1 MQTYYLFSIP
11 ECAVVLGAR
20 GVNYARQLGQEAR
33 KIVLKVEVFGVVY
46 ILQIRVKMDLAL
58 NKYFIHFF
66 INPCPIAT
74 TVTW

>member
-33 KIVLKVEVFGVVY
+33 QIVLKVEVFGY
-46 ILQIRVKMDLAL
+46 ICNANLCCRSAVLHLDNILVMERMTLSMVPGL
-58 NKYFIHFF
+58 
-66 INPCPIAT
+66 
-74 TVTW
+74 